1 MPSLAIGNQNMRD
14 INIYLL
20 SQGLRDTD
28 IYLVSQGL
36 GNQEGKIFSKKTE
49 KKKLAIHNGERS
61 EKAARPVHNGPG

>member
-36 GNQEGKIFSKKTE
+36 GNQEGKNISKKFE
-49 KKKLAIHNGERS
+49 KKYFSNT
-61 EKAARPVHNGPG
+61 